1 MGQRGRVAVQLGS
14 ITAQKTKELSS
25 TVNDSVLKPT
35 AEKVKDG
42 KLLNEVGT
50 SMSGFASKLS
60 AAGTKGWKDL
70 QSLWGEPKTT
80 LNSADTSPG
89 EKSSLLSR
97 GSYGSGDD
105 SSKGH
110 LLGEEDDSWGD
121 WGNESDWSNSSAKKN
136 VKNKDSGWS
145 AGNEDDFEAWLN
157 DDTSTLSLS
166 SSSKTKSGS
175 RKKGGNEENDN
186 DNSRPSSSSGKH
198 KSSKKKTS
206 QQKPASDGWDD
217 ADWGSLGDTKSGS
230 SKKQKQPLVGN
241 LLDLDDNY
249 GNQGGDGWDNE
260 VWAADEDDDWQTLE
274 LDAKH

>member
-1 MGQRGRVAVQLGS
+1 
-14 ITAQKTKELSS
+14 
-25 TVNDSVLKPT
+25 
-35 AEKVKDG
+35 
-42 KLLNEVGT
+42 
-50 SMSGFASKLS
+50 MSGFASKLS

-89 EKSSLLSR
+89 EKSSLLGR

-121 WGNESDWSNSSAKKN
+121 WGNESDWSTSNSKRNA
-136 VKNKDSGWS
+136 KNKDSGWT

-157 DDTSTLSLS
+157 DDTSTLST
-166 SSSKTKSGS
+166 SSKTKSGS
-175 RKKGGNEENDN
+175 RKKGGEEDQH
-186 DNSRPSSSSGKH
+186 DSDISRPASSSGKY

-206 QQKPASDGWDD
+206 QQKPVSGVWDD
-217 ADWGSLGDTKSGS
+217 GEWDSLGDIKSGS

-241 LLDLDDNY
+241 LLDLDEDN
-249 GNQGGDGWDNE
+249 GVGQGGDGWDNE